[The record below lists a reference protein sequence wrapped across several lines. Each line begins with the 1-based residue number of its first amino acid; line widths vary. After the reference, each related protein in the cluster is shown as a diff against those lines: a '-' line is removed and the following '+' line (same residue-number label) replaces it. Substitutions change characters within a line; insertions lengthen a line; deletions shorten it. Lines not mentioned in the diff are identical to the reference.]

1 METQHVWFVPM
12 LEGLLAPQAAEVRRD
27 LEMWVDDTT
36 HDAAQRQI
44 RVLSMASASGRA
56 YNAMEN
62 EAIERGLAMMA
73 LFDGSSGGLKQLPHS
88 ATIDRSEMK
97 HDDASGLLLGRSDA
111 VIRGA
116 TPQAVA
122 AYLLHFGSRHIKS
135 NRNPATDLRTEALEY
150 VDSLHTV
157 IFNRFRLGAGL
168 RERTFLNSVIAK
180 KLEDAPTKYVVVGM
194 PIPIHAKLSPK
205 EEAGAIRA
213 ENCRCFMAT
222 EVTPGVTHLQYVC
235 SLDLKGL
242 VPQAITNKIVT
253 PGQMHGAHLALLA
266 RSALSHRNV
275 LVRAFLAVPRTLQ
288 LYFQQLRPL
297 SECSADDG
305 QVVGHML
312 MDLMEGKPKDARLA
326 ILKFVNHTA
335 MLRECSYPHIGEM
348 LVALLMFTPQSDSK
362 PSPAVV
368 AQTTAL
374 ATEEEASR
382 IGSAL
387 ASIIHSSRT
396 AAEAVQTALRLHA
409 VLRTTTSA
417 HIWFV
422 PMVEAMAERMSAGA
436 ARPLA
441 AAHFVHRRS
450 WVHRPSASVQPGKAL
465 EPPLGS
471 ADNVDIGDGQSSFNS
486 VVCRF
491 EPSCHVHQHAWSLL
505 RS

>member
-1 METQHVWFVPM
+1 
-12 LEGLLAPQAAEVRRD
+12 
-27 LEMWVDDTT
+27 
-36 HDAAQRQI
+36 
-44 RVLSMASASGRA
+44 
-56 YNAMEN
+56 
-62 EAIERGLAMMA
+62 
-73 LFDGSSGGLKQLPHS
+73 
-88 ATIDRSEMK
+88 
-97 HDDASGLLLGRSDA
+97 
-111 VIRGA
+111 
-116 TPQAVA
+116 
-122 AYLLHFGSRHIKS
+122 
-135 NRNPATDLRTEALEY
+135 
-150 VDSLHTV
+150 
-157 IFNRFRLGAGL
+157 
-168 RERTFLNSVIAK
+168 
-180 KLEDAPTKYVVVGM
+180 
-194 PIPIHAKLSPK
+194 
-205 EEAGAIRA
+205 
-213 ENCRCFMAT
+213 
-222 EVTPGVTHLQYVC
+222 
-235 SLDLKGL
+235 
-242 VPQAITNKIVT
+242 
-253 PGQMHGAHLALLA
+253 
-266 RSALSHRNV
+266 
-275 LVRAFLAVPRTLQ
+275 
-288 LYFQQLRPL
+288 LRPL

-312 MDLMEGKPKDARLA
+312 MDLMEGKPKDVRLA
-326 ILKFVNHTA
+326 ILKFANRTA

-450 WVHRPSASVQPGKAL
+450 WVHRPSASVQPGEAL

-471 ADNVDIGDGQSSFNS
+471 ADNVDIGDGESSFNS

-491 EPSCHVHQHAWSLL
+491 EPSCHVHRHAWFLL
-505 RS
+505 RSGLAVCRASDEWACSLSAHCAGTCTARGTSLARGREPCPGVLRAARGEARKPGVC